1 MLKGLSFMCVAV
13 PGEVIKIYGDESLV
27 KFEKIKKKVN
37 TFLIEDLKIGDF
49 VLVHAGCAIDKLDEE
64 EAEETLKIFKS
75 IIEEG
80 EIKNER

>member
-1 MLKGLSFMCVAV
+1 MCVAV

-27 KFEKIKKKVN
+27 KFGKIKKKVN